1 MFDRE
6 SFSWNAAALQSA
18 ADLQPAQLPE
28 LYDACAPESSLP
40 LLSSCLLAPHLP
52 PHARVLPPISDG
64 AAANLGAGCVDNTC
78 ACLTVGTS
86 IALRT
91 VVKSSV
97 PPAISSSCGLWSY
110 HLHGDLWLVG
120 GALSDGGNLVA
131 WLLKTMKFDLES
143 WESEV
148 AAMSPAAH
156 GLVVLP
162 FASGERSTG
171 YRGDASFHVSGART
185 SSSPVHVMR
194 ATMEAVALR
203 ARALWQRMLPFMQTD
218 ACVIAS
224 GGALMTSKCW
234 ARMFSDAMGVPVT
247 VCGENKEASIMGI
260 VSQCTTYVQNSASAS
275 GAQPSLSSKQQ
286 LAPCVSNASVAAAL
300 CRYTSFQGLSPSVST
315 SDDPRTL
322 QIEVLQP
329 DAASHALYASAL
341 LRQEE
346 LYSAIYG
353 ERRI

>member
-6 SFSWNAAALQSA
+6 SLSWNTAALHLA
-18 ADLQPAQLPE
+18 ADLHPCQLPE
-28 LYDACAPESSLP
+28 LCDACASESSLP
-40 LLSSCLLAPHLP
+40 LLSTCPLAQHLS

-91 VVKSSV
+91 VVKSRT
-97 PPAISSSCGLWSY
+97 PPVISSSSGLWSY
-110 HLHGDLWLVG
+110 HLHSDLWLVG

-131 WLLKTMKFDLES
+131 WLLKTMKFDAET

-148 AAMSPAAH
+148 ASMAPDAH

-185 SSSPVHVMR
+185 GSSPVQILR

-203 ARALWQRMLPFMQTD
+203 ALALWQRMLPFMQTNS
-218 ACVIAS
+218 CVIAS

-234 ARMFSDAMGVPVT
+234 ARIFSDAMGVPVT
-247 VCGENKEASIMGI
+247 VCAENKEASIMGV
-260 VSQCTTYVQNSASAS
+260 VSQCLTHAQNCASSS
-275 GAQPSLSSKQQ
+275 GAQQQ
-286 LAPCVSNASVAAAL
+286 PPLQTK
-300 CRYTSFQGLSPSVST
+300 TSFQPPPTFSQPSPPS
-315 SDDPRTL
+315 
-322 QIEVLQP
+322 
-329 DAASHALYASAL
+329 LYASMCSFPDSL
-341 LRQEE
+341 
-346 LYSAIYG
+346 
-353 ERRI
+353 